1 MSSKGGRIRP
11 SPAMVVAVVALVAAV
26 AGTAI
31 AGPGASTSAISKSK
45 VKKIA
50 NKQINKRLPL
60 TGADIDYGIHKVTE
74 LNAEGSA
81 GATPTCPANEIA
93 IGGGS
98 DSFDPGDTGAV
109 TTNTP
114 TPFSGD
120 TATGWQVLYES
131 GATAGDIAVFA
142 ICMPQ

>member
-1 MSSKGGRIRP
+1 MNSTGGRLRP
-11 SPAMVVAVVALVAAV
+11 SPAILVAVVALVAAV

-31 AGPGASTSAISKSK
+31 ADQGASTSAIKKGK

-60 TGADIDYGIHKVTE
+60 TGADIDYGVHKVRV
-74 LNAEGSA
+74 LNAEGTA
-81 GATPTCPANEIA
+81 GATPTCPDGEIA

-98 DSFDPGDTGAV
+98 DSFDNADTGAV

-114 TPFSGD
+114 TPSIGEP
-120 TATGWQVLYES
+120 ATGWQVLYES
-131 GATAGDIAVFA
+131 GANAGDIAVFA
-142 ICMPQ
+142 ICMPD

>member
-1 MSSKGGRIRP
+1 MARRIVTARP
-11 SPAMVVAVVALVAAV
+11 SPALIVAVVALVAAV

-60 TGADIDYGIHKVTE
+60 TGADIDYGIHKVRVLSGDGDFGET
-74 LNAEGSA
+74 A
-81 GATPTCPANEIA
+81 TCPDGEIA

-98 DSFDPGDTGAV
+98 DSFDPADTGAV
-109 TTNTP
+109 QTNSP
-114 TPFSGD
+114 TPSIGEP
-120 TATGWQVLYES
+120 ATGWQVLYES
-131 GATAGDIAVFA
+131 GANAGDIAVFA
-142 ICMPQ
+142 ICMPD